1 MIHLFASCSQATK
14 FCAKVQKNWK
24 KLSVVPFLFTF
35 FNNSL
40 YFCCPKEECAT
51 NGHAGT
57 TSERNMKKNIII
69 QDSVLQKAAEEGMD
83 AFVNVFVTAIND
95 AIDGEL
101 TLENME
107 QLNADQITLLSW
119 EILHDEV
126 MDGGFVQLIYNG
138 YGPFIFKNPFAKAL
152 RQWEMREPSK
162 LIYDAHTLWL
172 KHREKIEK
180 EMSDEE
186 FMALFEQFPD
196 FEDLDDK
203 FIENEEVWTEDI
215 AHYIDDHLEKFA
227 VIK

>member
-1 MIHLFASCSQATK
+1 MIEVIVKDA
-14 FCAKVQKNWK
+14 
-24 KLSVVPFLFTF
+24 
-35 FNNSL
+35 
-40 YFCCPKEECAT
+40 
-51 NGHAGT
+51 
-57 TSERNMKKNIII
+57 
-69 QDSVLQKAAEEGMD
+69 DLQKAAMEGMD
-83 AFVNVFVTAIND
+83 AFIGVFTKAIHGAIGGDLTA
-95 AIDGEL
+95 
-101 TLENME
+101 ENMGE
-107 QLNADQITLLSW
+107 LNADQITLLSW

-162 LIYDAHTLWL
+162 LIYEAHTLWL

-203 FIENEEVWTEDI
+203 FIENEEVWTKDI